1 MTEQTFYSREKT
13 LAALQSIMYER
24 DRQEQLK
31 KEGKFEYT
39 CADPVHSISNY
50 RKATI
55 LGEEMGEVCNAV
67 NEIDNCLHRS
77 DGLGCDQARIA
88 LRNEL
93 IQVAAVA
100 VAWVESLM

>member
-1 MTEQTFYSREKT
+1 MTDIEKLKRHQT
-13 LAALQSIMYER
+13 AIDAVQSER
-24 DRQEQLK
+24 ARQELLK
-31 KEGKFEYT
+31 LQGKFAHT
-39 CADPVHSISNY
+39 CADPVHSISNHC
-50 RKATI
+50 KATI

-67 NEIDNCLHRS
+67 NEIDNCLHRI
-77 DGLGCDQARIA
+77 DGLGCDQARMV